1 MIHSPC
7 VPQEG
12 FWEPQL
18 AAAPGGE
25 GATQPCPGTNRIH
38 RIRCSSGFHQGW
50 SAATRST
57 TGPWSAGLVWGDA
70 STSTKRGE
78 KHKSI
83 EYTCKYLT
91 WAHIRSIPSLSA
103 RGCVTPVLPP
113 CRWRPLIHARR
124 GRGAVSA
131 VAASKRSLQGAS
143 SSVVT
148 CRQPGTQVS
157 AAVVSNW

>member
-57 TGPWSAGLVWGDA
+57 TGPWSAGLVCGDA
-70 STSTKRGE
+70 SISTERGE

-83 EYTCKYLT
+83 EYKYLT
-91 WAHIRSIPSLSA
+91 WAFSLSA

-124 GRGAVSA
+124 GCGAVSA
-131 VAASKRSLQGAS
+131 VAASKWSLQAAS

-157 AAVVSNW
+157 AAVVSN